1 MSVDLSHEIKAF
13 ERQLP
18 ELKKLGRRW
27 VVFLDATLQG
37 DFPTFDDAIQ
47 FAMSEF
53 PDRDFLVR
61 ETEPEKVEL
70 PFLLV
75 VA

>member
-1 MSVDLSHEIKAF
+1 MSVDLSREIAAY
-13 ERQLP
+13 ERHLP

-27 VVFLDATLQG
+27 VVFLDAKLQG
-37 DFPTFDDAIQ
+37 DFDTFDEAVG
-47 FAMSEF
+47 FAMAEF
-53 PDRDFLVR
+53 PTRDFLVR
-61 ETEPEKVEL
+61 ETQPERVEL